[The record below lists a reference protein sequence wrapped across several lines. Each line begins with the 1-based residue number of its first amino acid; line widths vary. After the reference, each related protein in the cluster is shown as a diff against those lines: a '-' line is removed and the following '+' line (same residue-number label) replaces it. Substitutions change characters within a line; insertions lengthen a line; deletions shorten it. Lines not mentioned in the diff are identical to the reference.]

1 MDQGSDD
8 HSDLDDGR
16 EVYDW
21 ASRYPAGAWFQI
33 VPEFLLLT
41 AFGATRLFL
50 ARSDYRAS
58 RRNFAR

>member
-1 MDQGSDD
+1 MDEGSND

-21 ASRYPAGAWFQI
+21 TSCYPAGAWFQI

-41 AFGATRLFL
+41 AYLVLPGYFL
-50 ARSDYRAS
+50 LELIIEPPD
-58 RRNFAR
+58 